1 MQTMFI
7 FHFSFSDS
15 QGSFLKFFIKNL
27 ASFLKRI
34 EKLVKF
40 ILEKQKK
47 IWNIPIFLSTKFL
60 GKSNDDYNNLKRSED
75 KCKLGQ

>member
-7 FHFSFSDS
+7 FHFSSSDS
-15 QGSFLKFFIKNL
+15 QGSFLKILMKTL
-27 ASFLKRI
+27 ASFFEKI
-34 EKLVKF
+34 AKLVKF
-40 ILEKQKK
+40 ILEKNK
-47 IWNIPIFLSTKFL
+47 ICWNIPIFLSTKFV